1 MERTAR
7 TSLIALAMVFLLA
20 CVPAFADD
28 TRRFRSREY
37 DITTDLPDPI
47 AREVADH
54 MDAIAREYNQRF
66 RAYGKRNAQ
75 ALRLWVFDTREGYDA
90 FLAGHG
96 LDASGT
102 GGMFFRTD
110 SASGLASFLGDRP
123 LESMLETLRHE
134 GLHQVAYQ
142 RIGDTIPVWLNEGM
156 AEWFS
161 YALPT
166 RRGFAVGLADP
177 RAVRRLAR
185 ACDEGALLP
194 LADLLTMT
202 KPEWNRRVN
211 TGEAGSQYDQAW
223 SVVHFLAHAERGRY
237 QPLLDRLLR
246 AYWMG
251 KNDEQAVNEVFGPD
265 LAPMEAAWHAFLD
278 DLEPDELYRGLDALS
293 AHRSLL
299 IGLDALGVRPADER
313 EFDEA
318 LAAHADR
325 LEPGPFRALVPGTPA
340 PTIGPDGWW
349 RTPPTAS
356 KTGRPAI
363 VRFVPDRRGQLPPG
377 IEIRGLS
384 HQLSLVWSRSRDGAL
399 HHELVID

>member
-1 MERTAR
+1 MRPHGSNRPLVLAV
-7 TSLIALAMVFLLA
+7 ALVMA
-20 CVPAFADD
+20 CLPALADD
-28 TRRFRSREY
+28 TRRFRSRQY
-37 DITTDLPDPI
+37 DITTDLPEPV

-54 MDAIAREYNQRF
+54 MDAIAGEYNQRF
-66 RAYGKRNAQ
+66 RAYGKRNAG
-75 ALRLWVFDTREGYDA
+75 ALRLWVFATREGYES

-110 SASGLASFLGDRP
+110 DADGLASYLGDRP
-123 LESMLETLRHE
+123 LGSMLETLRHE

-166 RRGFAVGLADP
+166 RRGFAVGLAEP

-185 ACDEGALLP
+185 ANAEGSLLP

-237 QPLLDRLLR
+237 QPLLDQLLR

-251 KNDEQAVNEVFGPD
+251 KNDEQVVAEVFGRE
-265 LAPMEAAWHAFLD
+265 LGPMEAAWRAFVAELG
-278 DLEPDELYRGLDALS
+278 PDELHRGLDTLGAY
-293 AHRSLL
+293 ASLL
-299 IGLDALGVRPADER
+299 GALDALGERPADE
-313 EFDEA
+313 EAFEVA

-325 LEPGPFRALVPGTPA
+325 LEPGRFRALVPGTPA
-340 PTIGPDGWW
+340 PTPEPDAWW
-349 RTPPTAS
+349 RTPPEAS
-356 KTGRPAI
+356 RTGRPGI
-363 VRFVPDRRGQLPPG
+363 VRFVPDRRGELPPG
-377 IEIRGLS
+377 VEIRGLS
-384 HQLSLVWSRSRDGAL
+384 HRLSLVWSRTVDGAL
-399 HHELVID
+399 RHELVID